1 MGDPRITNHFLG
13 ALISNEARIKVIS
26 QQKKLKKIGARII
39 KESKVPKGKGFFI
52 TPGLID
58 STNLIERFDEEIFG
72 PILQVHFV
80 GSFSEAIDEANNTKF
95 GLAASLIS
103 DSRPLFDQFH
113 SSINSGLVNFNATT
127 TGASGALP
135 FGGVGKSG
143 NYRPAGF
150 YAADFCAWPKSS
162 VLKKL

>member
-1 MGDPRITNHFLG
+1 MGDPSITNHFLG
-13 ALISNEARIKVIS
+13 PLISNEARLKVIS
-26 QQKKLKKIGARII
+26 QQKKLEKIGARII

-58 STNLIERFDEEIFG
+58 STNLKERFDEEIFG

-103 DSRPLFDQFH
+103 DLSLIH
-113 SSINSGLVNFNATT
+113 I
-127 TGASGALP
+127 
-135 FGGVGKSG
+135 
-143 NYRPAGF
+143 
-150 YAADFCAWPKSS
+150 
-162 VLKKL
+162 

>member
-1 MGDPRITNHFLG
+1 MCIRDR
-13 ALISNEARIKVIS
+13 
-26 QQKKLKKIGARII
+26 
-39 KESKVPKGKGFFI
+39 
-52 TPGLID
+52 
-58 STNLIERFDEEIFG
+58 
-72 PILQVHFV
+72 
-80 GSFSEAIDEANNTKF
+80 SFSEAIDEANNTKF

-103 DSRPLFDQFH
+103 DSRSLFDEFH

>member
-1 MGDPRITNHFLG
+1 M
-13 ALISNEARIKVIS
+13 
-26 QQKKLKKIGARII
+26 KKY
-39 KESKVPKGKGFFI
+39 
-52 TPGLID
+52 
-58 STNLIERFDEEIFG
+58 FG

-103 DSRPLFDQFH
+103 DSRSLFDEFH